1 MIMKDCTGTICKMK
15 TYKELKEQVLEE
27 NLMTSVNKSKNTAT
41 NFVMGTPTNLPRD
54 PDIIGSTSGPT
65 KTERQGG
72 VFGKGGT
79 SSQVGNLIKNNK
91 GLIGGLAVGALGLA
105 SLAGIFRPRAPKE
118 VSTKGTVPSPDLQV
132 TKATDAPTTL
142 GVPVKR
148 VSHAAKRIDPSV
160 KPIDNR
166 TTMQA

>member
-1 MIMKDCTGTICKMK
+1 MK
-15 TYKELKEQVLEE
+15 TYKKLKEQVINEQDYATPRQE
-27 NLMTSVNKSKNTAT
+27 FMSKTINP
-41 NFVMGTPTNLPRD
+41 VMGKAR
-54 PDIIGSTSGPT
+54 SGLN
-65 KTERQGG
+65 
-72 VFGKGGT
+72 KGMDF
-79 SSQVGNLIKNNK
+79 VKANK
-91 GLIGGLAVGALGLA
+91 GLVGGLAVGALGLA
-105 SLAGIFRPRAPKE
+105 SLAGIFRSRAPKE

-148 VSHAAKRIDPSV
+148 VSHAAKKIDPSV